1 MVELFK
7 ARIIGQVLLLTQFH
21 PREMIGLHYVHARG
35 GGRDMKIQV
44 GNDFRASPILPSLDT
59 LRPCFR
65 RMRGKMTRVFSKWVE
80 RRFPLR
86 FLRSTSRRDKTFVK
100 QIWEFLL
107 FWTDPPV
114 TNGTGGKHVI
124 TRTNLE
130 SSIPNSLK
138 FAVRIRY
145 KGLQRDLSPP
155 LPSRIWIVDSV
166 NLIFKLG

>member
-130 SSIPNSLK
+130 SIPNSLK

>member
-7 ARIIGQVLLLTQFH
+7 ARIIGQVLLLTQFQRNDR
-21 PREMIGLHYVHARG
+21 PALRIYKKR
-35 GGRDMKIQV
+35 GRDMKIQV